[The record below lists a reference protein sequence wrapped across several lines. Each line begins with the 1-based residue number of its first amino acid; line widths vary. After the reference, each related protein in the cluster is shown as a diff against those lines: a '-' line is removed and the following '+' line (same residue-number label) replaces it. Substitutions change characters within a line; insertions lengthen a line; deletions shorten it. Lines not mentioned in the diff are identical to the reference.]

1 MSKMKK
7 LSELLPDEKGIV
19 LSVNSR
25 DEIRRRL
32 LDMGL
37 IPGTQ
42 VACAFKSPW
51 GDPTAYLIRGALVAL
66 RHDDADEIFVTE
78 KYGGV

>member
-1 MSKMKK
+1 MSKIKK

-19 LSVNSR
+19 LSINSR

-37 IPGTQ
+37 IPGTL
-42 VACAFKSPW
+42 VTCAFKSPW

-66 RHDDADEIFVTE
+66 RHGDADGIFVEE
-78 KYGGV
+78 KHGGV

>member
-1 MSKMKK
+1 MSNIKR
-7 LSELLPDEKGIV
+7 LSELLPDEKGKV
-19 LSVNSR
+19 LMINSKA
-25 DEIRRRL
+25 EIRRRL

-42 VACAFKSPW
+42 VTCAFRSPW

-66 RHDDADEIFVTE
+66 RHDDADGILVSE

>member
-1 MSKMKK
+1 MSKIKK
-7 LSELLPDEKGIV
+7 LSELLPDEKGKV
-19 LSVNSR
+19 LSITSR

-37 IPGTQ
+37 IPGTL
-42 VACAFKSPW
+42 VTCAFKSPW

-66 RHDDADEIFVTE
+66 RHDDADRIFVEE
-78 KYGGV
+78 KHGGV